1 MPWGATAAT
10 RGLQQFTKKLLPPP
24 LVSLQPPP
32 LRTARRASASFSSV
46 SPQLHLS
53 VTFCGRCSGFD
64 RLTSACTLAGS
75 ATACTGGMPV
85 LGLPSQSTFCAL
97 TAIAGRGRSLFLAD
111 SGVLIQYDLLAQ
123 QTPLRAFAA
132 TPFGTYARFC
142 SLAPLPLPSVA
153 VAAHE
158 CASQQVRNMP
168 SHSAPS
174 PPAIAAP
181 RRSAPRICAIAPSPV
196 PPKCPFRLV
205 MSCYAPSKSRL
216 LCGSPAI

>member
-1 MPWGATAAT
+1 
-10 RGLQQFTKKLLPPP
+10 
-24 LVSLQPPP
+24 
-32 LRTARRASASFSSV
+32 
-46 SPQLHLS
+46 
-53 VTFCGRCSGFD
+53 
-64 RLTSACTLAGS
+64 
-75 ATACTGGMPV
+75 MPV

-158 CASQQVRNMP
+158 CASQQVRNSFSQGFDSFP
-168 SHSAPS
+168 KSCITCPPIAPLR
-174 PPAIAAP
+174 PPPLQLLGAP
-181 RRSAPRICAIAPSPV
+181 RLGFAQ
-196 PPKCPFRLV
+196 
-205 MSCYAPSKSRL
+205 
-216 LCGSPAI
+216 

>member
-1 MPWGATAAT
+1 
-10 RGLQQFTKKLLPPP
+10 
-24 LVSLQPPP
+24 
-32 LRTARRASASFSSV
+32 
-46 SPQLHLS
+46 
-53 VTFCGRCSGFD
+53 
-64 RLTSACTLAGS
+64 
-75 ATACTGGMPV
+75 MPV

-158 CASQQVRNMP
+158 CASQQVSNRF
-168 SHSAPS
+168 
-174 PPAIAAP
+174 
-181 RRSAPRICAIAPSPV
+181 
-196 PPKCPFRLV
+196 PK
-205 MSCYAPSKSRL
+205 L